1 VVVVVL
7 LDLVEQEGT
16 LIDLR
21 RVSGLAGGVGIGMVL
36 IRPFVAAVFELV
48 VWKV

>member
-1 VVVVVL
+1 VVL

-36 IRPFVAAVFELV
+36 IRPFAEAGLGLV

>member
-1 VVVVVL
+1 MVL
-7 LDLVEQEGT
+7 LNLVEQEGT

-21 RVSGLAGGVGIGMVL
+21 RVSGLAGGVGIGMVS
-36 IRPFVAAVFELV
+36 IRPFGVAGLGLV

>member
-1 VVVVVL
+1 M
-7 LDLVEQEGT
+7 DLIEQGGT

-21 RVSGLAGGVGIGMVL
+21 REFVLAGGVGIGMVL
-36 IRPFVAAVFELV
+36 IRPFAEVGFGLV